1 MKITLNTKIITLFVI
16 AGLLP
21 FIITGLLNYK
31 IASESLQNQSF
42 NQLISV
48 RDIKKSQIE
57 EYFEKIRLDISALSE
72 DPTVC
77 NAMRE
82 MKRAFHEL
90 GAEKAHELYVAKN
103 PFHKEKR
110 IDFLSATDGSEYSS
124 AHAMYHPY
132 FKGLLEKRGYYD
144 IFLIDSETGNIIYSA
159 YKESDFGSNLINGH
173 YAETNIA
180 RLYKEVNN
188 ASEHHFIKAIDF
200 EPYAPSDFAP
210 ASFIAAPISDGFN
223 KTGILALQIPIDQI
237 NHVMMGR
244 AGLGETGET
253 YLVGSD
259 KLMRSDS
266 RFSEKKTILVNKVD
280 TDATKDALANK
291 SDCIITKDYRGSDVL
306 SAYAPLDIKN
316 MKWAIIAE
324 IDKKEAFSA
333 VDSLKKWNFIIGVS
347 AILFVVGLAWVV
359 LKITG
364 KISGLFKSLL
374 SDLTEGSTQ
383 VASAAGQISES
394 SQSLAEG
401 AAQQAGSIEE
411 TSSAMEEISSMVNQN
426 ADNAKEAANLANH
439 CNTSAEH
446 SDKAMGMLN
455 TAITDICGSSKQIA
469 SIIKVI
475 DEIAFQTNLL
485 ALNAAVEAA
494 RAGEHGKGFAVVAEE
509 VRNLAQRSASAA
521 RDTAQLIEDS
531 VKKVDVGVDL
541 TKRVETSLQDIV
553 KNVKKVTDL
562 VNEIANASQEQSE
575 GVGQVGKAITQM
587 DQVIQQ
593 NAASAEETAAAS
605 EELSAQAQK
614 LLALVDRIAGE
625 VGEKDAHGTREET
638 KLSKHLIPHK
648 HPVKKEGVYNKSGG
662 SNKSASGNRLNNEH
676 IVYTKR
682 NGNGNGHESGKKSL
696 VGSEVDEIFPM
707 NDEAF
712 KDF

>member
-1 MKITLNTKIITLFVI
+1 MKITLNAKIITLFVI

-21 FIITGLLNYK
+21 FIITGVLSYQ
-31 IASESLQNQSF
+31 IAKKSLHDQSF
-42 NQLISV
+42 NQLVSV
-48 RDIKKSQIE
+48 RDIKKKQIE

-72 DPTVC
+72 DPTIC
-77 NAMRE
+77 SAIKE
-82 MKRAFHEL
+82 MKRAFQEI
-90 GAEKAHELYVAKN
+90 GAEKAHELYVTKN

-124 AHAMYHPY
+124 THAMFHPY

-144 IFLIDSETGNIIYSA
+144 IFLIDSETGNIIYTA
-159 YKESDFGSNLINGH
+159 YKEPDFGSNLTNGP
-173 YAETNIA
+173 YTNTNIA

-188 ASEHHFIKAIDF
+188 SESHNVVMLADF

-223 KTGILALQIPIDQI
+223 KIGVLALQIPIDQI
-237 NHVMMGR
+237 NNIMMGR

-259 KLMRSDS
+259 KFMRSDS
-266 RFSEKKTILVNKVD
+266 RFSNKRTLLVNKIETEAV
-280 TDATKDALANK
+280 KDALANK
-291 SDCIITKDYRGSDVL
+291 SDCKIIKDYRGSEVL
-306 SAYAPLDIKN
+306 SAYAPLYIKDL
-316 MKWAIIAE
+316 KWSIIAE
-324 IDKKEAFSA
+324 IDKKEAFRA
-333 VDSLKKWNFIIGVS
+333 AISLKKWNFIIGIATV
-347 AILFVVGLAWVV
+347 LFVVGLGWIV

-364 KISGLFKSLL
+364 KISGLFKRLL
-374 SDLTEGSTQ
+374 ADLTEGSSQ

-394 SQSLAEG
+394 SQSLADG
-401 AAQQAGSIEE
+401 SAQQAASIEE

-426 ADNAKEAANLANH
+426 ADNAKEAASLANL
-439 CNTSAEH
+439 CNTSAEQ
-446 SDKAMGMLN
+446 SDQAMGMLN
-455 TAITDICGSSKQIA
+455 TAISEISGSSKQIA
-469 SIIKVI
+469 NIIKVI

-521 RDTAQLIEDS
+521 KETTQLIEDS
-531 VKKVDVGVDL
+531 GKKVGVGVDL
-541 TKRVETSLQDIV
+541 TKKVEVSLKEIV
-553 KNVKKVTDL
+553 KNVKKVTNL

-575 GVGQVGKAITQM
+575 GVGQVGKAISQM

-593 NAASAEETAAAS
+593 NAANAEETASAS
-605 EELSAQAQK
+605 EELSAQAQS
-614 LLALVDRIAGE
+614 LLSLVDRIAGE
-625 VGEKDAHGTREET
+625 VGNKEEEPKENKPLMT
-638 KLSKHLIPHK
+638 KKPSAKN
-648 HPVKKEGVYNKSGG
+648 ERVYNKPSRPDKKV
-662 SNKSASGNRLNNEH
+662 SHNRLNNEH
-676 IVYTKR
+676 IVHMKR
-682 NGNGNGHESGKKSL
+682 NGNGNGQGNGKKNLAVSDA
-696 VGSEVDEIFPM
+696 DEIFPM